1 MATLYVSTGGA
12 NTNSGCT
19 DVAAGH
25 ASIISGSA
33 ATNVGTVV
41 TLDGSPDLSGLI
53 TSGATQSSINLSGAT
68 NANKKIFWISAF
80 DDTANTVTVDTAP
93 TGTLG
98 AWKIGGQWT
107 VPASTGMSTID
118 AATTFRAGDTI
129 IFNDSPV
136 SASQDFFTAR
146 ADGTGT
152 AGPITIK
159 GKTGVRPVIT
169 VTSVDQCFEPGNFDL
184 WRFENLEF
192 AQTGASGTVI
202 MGGDTATAHTYYNIK
217 ISDGGGAGINIQ
229 TSHSRVLM
237 SEISGV
243 GGDGILLNNNA
254 SFGLFYGNYIHDV
267 GGDGID
273 GSANGMHPTLINN
286 IIDSAT
292 GRGIYLGGSYTS
304 ATNFITINGNTVYGC
319 GDSGLE
325 IADTDAMMTLT
336 NNIFSQNG
344 NAAGEYNV
352 EWTAGTAQI
361 ISLHGWNVF
370 YHSGGGGGA
379 NLLNLTVNA
388 QVTSSE
394 FTTDTEFTNAA
405 GGDFS
410 ISSTSPAK
418 AAGFPGTFLGGSTGY
433 LDIGAVQRQ
442 ESSGGGGIAGYG
454 YTA

>member
-1 MATLYVSTGGA
+1 MATLYISTGGA

-19 DVAAGH
+19 DVAAGD

-33 ATNVGTVV
+33 ATNVGTLV
-41 TLDGSPDLSGLI
+41 TLDGSPDLSGLV

-80 DDTANTVTVDTAP
+80 DNTAKTVTVDTAP

-136 SASQDFFTAR
+136 SASQIFFTAR
-146 ADGTGT
+146 AAGTGA
-152 AGPITIK
+152 AGPITVK

-169 VTSVDQCFEPGNFDL
+169 VTSTDYCFTPGNFDL

-192 AQTGASGTVI
+192 AQTGASGTVLL
-202 MGGDTATAHTYYNIK
+202 GGDTATSHTYYNIK
-217 ISDGGGAGINIQ
+217 ISDGGGVGINIQ
-229 TSHSRVLM
+229 TSHSRLLM
-237 SEISGV
+237 SEVSGV
-243 GGDGILLNNNA
+243 GSGGVQFNNNG
-254 SFGLFYGNYIHDV
+254 SFGLFQGNYIHDV
-267 GGDGID
+267 GG
-273 GSANGMHPTLINN
+273 NGFDVTTACSSIFINN
-286 IIDSAT
+286 IIDSAA
-292 GRGIYLGGSYTS
+292 GRGIYLGGAYTS
-304 ATNFITINGNTVYGC
+304 AANFITINGNTVYGC

-325 IADTDAMMTLT
+325 VADTDAMVTLT
-336 NNIFSQNG
+336 NNIFSENG
-344 NAAGEYNV
+344 DAAGEYNV

-388 QVTSSE
+388 QVASSE
-394 FTTDTEFTNAA
+394 FTTDPGFTNAA

-418 AAGFPGTFLGGSTGY
+418 AAGFPGAFLGGPTGY

-442 ESSGGGGIAGYG
+442 ESTGGGGIAGYG